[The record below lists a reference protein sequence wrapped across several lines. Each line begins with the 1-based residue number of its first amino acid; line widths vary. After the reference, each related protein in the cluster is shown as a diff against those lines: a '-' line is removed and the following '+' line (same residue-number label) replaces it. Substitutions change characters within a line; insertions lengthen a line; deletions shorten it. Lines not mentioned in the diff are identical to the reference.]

1 MWQLIR
7 ITAGVVIGTI
17 VVSVALMLYY
27 PMEHE
32 PSPTPT
38 PEEQPKAPISHY
50 C

>member
-7 ITAGVVIGTI
+7 ITTGVVIGTI
-17 VVSVALMLYY
+17 VVSVTLMLYY
-27 PMEHE
+27 PVEQE